1 MAIKENKRGR
11 YTIMKKSRIIIAS
24 LLMVL
29 FLSACGE
36 GGSTDTNTVS
46 VDKKGVVTGTIIE
59 DFAES
64 YYDADE
70 LKRMVDKEIEDYNAK
85 NGADSVTVK
94 TYEAGD
100 GRVRLVMDYASYKD
114 YAGLNEKEFF
124 AGTVRQAYDAGYE
137 FADVKSADGNSTLSK
152 QEVLE
157 NGDYKLVILEE
168 AQDVKVPGKIL
179 YMSDGVE
186 LKDNKTATVKEEGGL
201 AYILYQ

>member
-1 MAIKENKRGR
+1 
-11 YTIMKKSRIIIAS
+11 MKKSRIIIAS
-24 LLMVL
+24 LLMAL

-36 GGSTDTNTVS
+36 DGSTDTNTVS

-70 LKRMVDKEIEDYNAK
+70 LKRMVDKEVTDYNARA
-85 NGADSVTVK
+85 GEGSVTVK
-94 TYEAGD
+94 AYEAGE
-100 GRVRLVMDYASYKD
+100 GSIRLVMDYASYKD
-114 YAGLNEKEFF
+114 YVGLNEKEFF
-124 AGTVRQAYDAGYE
+124 AGTVAEAYDAGYE
-137 FADVKSADGNSTLSK
+137 FADVKSTDGSGTLLK

-168 AQDVKVPGKIL
+168 AQDVKVSGKIL
-179 YMSDGVE
+179 YVSDGVE
-186 LKDNKTATVKEEGGL
+186 LKNSKTATVKEEGGL